1 MFKNKI
7 LRNPVFLSTLVAL
20 LLAAVLAAVFLLWLT
35 ELDKLYLWGGLGAIV
50 AFYVVFLLTLWV
62 KKRRGGKS
70 LKLETE
76 EEALSMVL
84 APLLSKAGKKPIYLL
99 LGNKGAGKVQ
109 FLTNSNAIKPMDKSR
124 TAKND
129 FFEWYES
136 DAAVFLKPDQRL
148 VYQEV
153 SSADAA
159 LWLKLIK
166 DIIRHRPRKP
176 FAGCLFFVDFE
187 FLIVTENDQ
196 VEYTLSALLDR
207 LESIGA
213 ETSAALPI
221 YLILSKLDKLEGF
234 KEYVQFSPLK
244 TSVEFLSIPLKE
256 AKGAVTDYYLD
267 SYQNLVRVME
277 SNALDSSANT
287 TNVDEKQAIFAFPK
301 QFELCK
307 AEIGALVERI
317 SAVNRGQYRFD
328 MREIFFC
335 SSIQGGRK
343 YNLLA
348 KTCSNY
354 FNLPIIASEHT
365 HLSETP
371 FFTRFLVD
379 AQILPEADFAG
390 ENKAYLR
397 KLQRKSRIT
406 IALGIAFVASSAYYF
421 AQTLESNI
429 RVINTLIGVD
439 TVAAGD
445 AAKRSFDEE
454 LEAASKSVQSAYEG
468 WLSGNT
474 ALDHELTSLK
484 ISRLEDSTKIAYKA
498 LIDQLSNKLMPLIE
512 KGYRIEL
519 ANNQDNLSRAL
530 PLLKGYLMLKESEKR
545 DGKFLRQQ
553 TLLVLNHLSSKPE
566 TVTKVMDYLDAY
578 LRTSFDSV
586 EIDMDLVRATRRALL
601 AHSNVDLVY
610 ARLLQQALD
619 IDLGS
624 LDVERFV
631 GFDFYNIF
639 DDKIDHSRLQV
650 SKVYT
655 STGFSTFYRPRV
667 DLMSEQVISDN
678 WVLGLSNNVIPTP
691 AEQEAFKDKVRKK
704 YTDDYISY
712 WRNALSELKVKKYDT
727 IGDITNAIDLISGP
741 SSPMT
746 TVLKEVFNNTHF
758 TRDDEKQALLT
769 KANAGALTEA
779 LEKVADTAE
788 QVVQPDYVLM
798 QRVEKAFHNLNQLQV
813 SETTTSST
821 PWEETVTA
829 LSQVRNY
836 MKDIADSPDPQMTA
850 LSVARQRISSTEAD
864 PLIRLKQ
871 IADRSPEP
879 VRSWLLDVVNQSWS
893 VIIKESSRGIQSQW
907 YSQVYSK
914 FKELGLGK
922 YPFDLKAE
930 KEISLE
936 DFEQLF
942 ASGGILDKFVK
953 ENFAP
958 FYDTNLWQPK
968 RLDGE
973 TMALSQQ
980 ALVQLRNYN
989 VIRDVLISKSTNKMY
1004 IPFSAEVL
1012 DMDSSAMRANIQI
1025 ADGSFNY
1032 FHGPSRVQELQ
1043 WPPKDGNYKIS
1054 LTIQDVTDDGTQH
1067 VLNKNGQ
1074 WALYRLFGASTLT
1087 NTHNGSFTSD
1097 IEISG
1102 RSLRLRITP
1111 HSPTN
1116 PFTLEEL
1123 HNFTLPEKIEQ

>member
-1 MFKNKI
+1 MLKNK
-7 LRNPVFLSTLVAL
+7 LFRNPVFLSTLVAIIFASI
-20 LLAAVLAAVFLLWLT
+20 LAAIFIFWLT
-35 ELDKLYLWGGLGAIV
+35 DLDKLYLWAGLGVIAL
-50 AFYVVFLLTLWV
+50 FYVVFQVTLWV
-62 KKRRGGKS
+62 KKRKGNKA

-76 EEALSMVL
+76 EEALSMVIS
-84 APLLSKAGKKPIYLL
+84 PLLSKSGKKPIYLL

-136 DAAVFLKPDQRL
+136 DTAIYLKPDQRL

-159 LWLKLIK
+159 LWDTLVKEV
-166 DIIRHRPRKP
+166 IRHRPRKP
-176 FAGCLFFVDFE
+176 FAGSLFFIDFE
-187 FLIVTENDQ
+187 FLIVNENEQ
-196 VEYTLSALLDR
+196 VEYTLTALLDR
-207 LESIGA
+207 LESIGK
-213 ETSAALPI
+213 ETSSALPI
-221 YLILSKLDKLEGF
+221 YLIMSKLDKLEGF

-244 TSVEFLSIPLKE
+244 TSIEFLSIPLKE
-256 AKGAVTDYYLD
+256 AKGAVTDYYED

-277 SNALDSSANT
+277 TNALDSSTNT
-287 TNVDEKQAIFAFPK
+287 TNVDEKQAILAFPK

-307 AEIGALVERI
+307 SEIGSLVERI
-317 SAVNRGQYRFD
+317 SSINRGHYYFD
-328 MREIFFC
+328 IREVFFC

-348 KTCSNY
+348 KSCSNY

-379 AQILPEADFAG
+379 SQILPEADFAG

-397 KLQRKSRIT
+397 KLQRKSRAT
-406 IALGIAFVASSAYYF
+406 IVFAAMFIAGSAYF
-421 AQTLESNI
+421 FVDTLGSNI
-429 RVINTLIGVD
+429 RVINTLVGVD
-439 TVAAGD
+439 TVDSGD
-445 AAKRSFDEE
+445 SATKSFNEE
-454 LEAASKSVQSAYEG
+454 LESASVSVQSAYEG

-474 ALDHELTSLK
+474 ALDNEVVSLK
-484 ISRLEDSTKIAYKA
+484 VSRLEDSTKIAYRA

-519 ANNQDNLSRAL
+519 ANNQDNLSRSL
-530 PLLKGYLMLKESEKR
+530 PLLKGYLMLKESKKR
-545 DGKFLRQQ
+545 DVKFLRKQ
-553 TLLVLNHLSSKPE
+553 TLQVLNALSSNPE

-586 EIDMDLVRATRRALL
+586 EINMDIVRATRRSLL

-610 ARLLQQALD
+610 AHLLQQASD
-619 IDLGS
+619 IDLGT
-624 LDVERFV
+624 LDMQRVV
-631 GFDFYNIF
+631 GFDFFNIF
-639 DDKIDHSRLQV
+639 DDQVDNNRLEV

-655 STGFSTFYRPRV
+655 ATGFSTFYRPRV
-667 DLMSEQVISDN
+667 DLMSEQVIADN
-678 WVLGLSNNVIPTP
+678 WVLGLSNNVVPTP
-691 AEQEAFKDKVRKK
+691 EEQEAFKQQVRKK
-704 YTDDYISY
+704 YTDDYITY

-727 IGDITNAIDLISGP
+727 VGDITNAIDLISGP

-746 TVLKEVFNNTHF
+746 TVLKQVFSNTHF
-758 TRDDEKQALLT
+758 TRDESQDALLA
-769 KANAGALTEA
+769 KVKPSLTDAIE
-779 LEKVADTAE
+779 EVTDQAE
-788 QVVQPDYVLM
+788 EVVQPDYVLM

-813 SETTTSST
+813 SETSDTTS

-850 LSVARQRISSTEAD
+850 LTVARQRISSTDAD

-879 VRSWLLDVVNQSWS
+879 VRSWLLAVVNQSWS
-893 VIIKESSRGIQSQW
+893 VIIKESSRGIQTQW

-936 DFEQLF
+936 DFELLF
-942 ASGGILDKFVK
+942 ASGGILDNFIK

-958 FYDTNLWQPK
+958 FYDTNLWRPK

-973 TMALSQQ
+973 TMGLSQEV
-980 ALVQLRNYN
+980 LVQLRNYN
-989 VIRDVLISKSTNKMY
+989 VIRDALINKSTNKVY
-1004 IPFSAEVL
+1004 IPFSAEVM

-1025 ADGSFNY
+1025 ADASFNY
-1032 FHGPSRVQELQ
+1032 FHGPSRIQELQ
-1043 WPPKDGNYKIS
+1043 WPPKDGNFKIS
-1054 LTIQDVTDDGTQH
+1054 MTIQDVTDEGTQH
-1067 VLNKNGQ
+1067 VLDKNGQ
-1074 WALYRLFGASTLT
+1074 WAIYRLFGDSTLT

-1097 IEISG
+1097 IRISG
-1102 RSLRLRITP
+1102 RDLRLRITP
-1111 HSPTN
+1111 HAQTN

-1123 HNFTLPEKIEQ
+1123 YNFTLPEKIEQ

>member
-20 LLAAVLAAVFLLWLT
+20 LLAAALAAVFMLWFT
-35 ELDKLYLWGGLGAIV
+35 QMDRRYLWVGLGAIAV
-50 AFYVVFLLTLWV
+50 CYIAFQITLWV
-62 KKRRGGKS
+62 KKRSNSKAQ
-70 LKLETE
+70 KLETE

-84 APLLSKAGKKPIYLL
+84 APLLNQAGKKPIYLL
-99 LGNKGAGKVQ
+99 LGNKGSGKAQ
-109 FLTNSNAIKPMDKSR
+109 FLTHSNAIKPMDKSR

-136 DAAVFLKPDQRL
+136 DSAVYIKPDQRL

-153 SSADAA
+153 SSADGA
-159 LWLKLIK
+159 LWLRLIK

-176 FAGCLFFVDFE
+176 FAGCLFFIDFE
-187 FLIVTENDQ
+187 FLIVNENDQ
-196 VEYTLSALLDR
+196 IEYTLNTLLDR
-207 LESIGA
+207 LKSIGQ

-221 YLILSKLDKLEGF
+221 YLVMSKLDKLEGF
-234 KEYVQFSPLK
+234 KEYVQFSTLK
-244 TSVEFLSIPLKE
+244 TSLEFLSIPLKE
-256 AKGAVTDYYLD
+256 AKGAVTDYYFD
-267 SYQNLVRVME
+267 SYQNLVKVME

-287 TNVDEKQAIFAFPK
+287 TNIDEKQAVLAFPK

-307 AEIGALVERI
+307 SEIGSLIERI
-317 SAVNRGQYRFD
+317 SSVNHGQYLFD
-328 MREIFFC
+328 MREVFFC

-379 AQILPEADFAG
+379 SQILPEADFAG
-390 ENKAYLR
+390 ENKAYLK

-406 IALGIAFVASSAYYF
+406 IGLGIAFVASSAYF
-421 AQTLESNI
+421 FFNTLESNI
-429 RVINTLIGVD
+429 SVINTLMGVNN
-439 TVAAGD
+439 VANNQQANQ
-445 AAKRSFDEE
+445 SFEQE
-454 LEAASKSVQSAYEG
+454 LQAASASVESAYEG
-468 WLSGNT
+468 WLSGST
-474 ALDHELTSLK
+474 ALDNELTSLK
-484 ISRLEDSTKIAYKA
+484 ISRLNDSTKIAYKA
-498 LIDQLSNKLMPLIE
+498 LSDQLTNKLIPLIE
-512 KGYRIEL
+512 KGYRLEL
-519 ANNQDNLSRAL
+519 AKNQRNLSRAL
-530 PLLKGYLMLKESEKR
+530 PLLKGYLMLKEPQKR
-545 DGKFLRQQ
+545 DVRFLRRQ
-553 TLLVLNHLSSKPE
+553 TALVLQDLSTNAD
-566 TVTKVMDYLDAY
+566 TVAKVNKYFDAY
-578 LRTSFDSV
+578 LRDSHDSV
-586 EIDMDLVRATRRALL
+586 AIDMDIVRATRRALL

-610 ARLLQQALD
+610 ARLIQQADD

-624 LDVERFV
+624 LDIERFV

-639 DDKIDHSRLQV
+639 DDQIDHSRLQV

-691 AEQEAFKDKVRKK
+691 AEQEAFKQKVRKK

-712 WRNALSELKVKKYDT
+712 WRNALSELKVKKYQT
-727 IGDITNAIDLISGP
+727 VGDITNAIDLISGP

-758 TRDDEKQALLT
+758 TRDEAKQAVLANTSEKLT
-769 KANAGALTEA
+769 DAI
-779 LEKVADTAE
+779 EKVTDTAE

-850 LSVARQRISSTEAD
+850 LAVARQRISSTEAD

-893 VIIKESSRGIQSQW
+893 VIIKESSRGIQTQW

-914 FKELGLGK
+914 FKELGLNK
-922 YPFDLKAE
+922 YPFDLKAS

-936 DFEQLF
+936 DFELLF
-942 ASGGILDKFVK
+942 ASGGILDNFIK

-973 TMALSQQ
+973 TMELSQQ

-989 VIRDVLISKSTNKMY
+989 VIRDVLISKGTNKMY
-1004 IPFSAEVL
+1004 IPFSAEVM

-1054 LTIQDVTDDGTQH
+1054 LTIQDVTDEGTQH
-1067 VLNKNGQ
+1067 VLTKNGQ
-1074 WALYRLFGASTLT
+1074 WALYRLFGSSTLT
-1087 NTHNGSFTSD
+1087 NTHDGSFTSD
-1097 IEISG
+1097 ISISG
-1102 RSLRLRITP
+1102 RSLSLRITP

-1116 PFTLEEL
+1116 PFTLDEL
-1123 HNFTLPEKIEQ
+1123 YNFTLPEKIEQ

>member
-20 LLAAVLAAVFLLWLT
+20 LLAAALAAVFMLWLT
-35 ELDKLYLWGGLGAIV
+35 QMDRLYLWAGLGVIAVLYIV
-50 AFYVVFLLTLWV
+50 FQITLWL
-62 KKRRGGKS
+62 KKRSNSKAQ
-70 LKLETE
+70 KLETE
-76 EEALSMVL
+76 EEALSMVI

-99 LGNKGAGKVQ
+99 LGNKGAGKAQ

-136 DAAVFLKPDQRL
+136 DSAVYIKPDQRL

-159 LWLKLIK
+159 LWLRLVK

-176 FAGCLFFVDFE
+176 FAGCLFFIDFE
-187 FLIVTENDQ
+187 FLIVNENDQ
-196 VEYTLSALLDR
+196 IEYTLNALLDR
-207 LESIGA
+207 LETIGQ

-221 YLILSKLDKLEGF
+221 YLVMSKLDKLEGF
-234 KEYVQFSPLK
+234 KEYVQFSTLK
-244 TSVEFLSIPLKE
+244 TSLEFLSIPLKE

-267 SYQNLVRVME
+267 SYQNLVKVME

-287 TNVDEKQAIFAFPK
+287 TSIDEKQAILAFPK

-307 AEIGALVERI
+307 SEIGSLIERI
-317 SAVNRGQYRFD
+317 SSVNHGQYLFD
-328 MREIFFC
+328 MREVFFC

-379 AQILPEADFAG
+379 SQILPEADFAG
-390 ENKAYLR
+390 ENKAYLK

-406 IALGIAFVASSAYYF
+406 IGLGIAFVASSAYF
-421 AQTLESNI
+421 FFNTLESNI
-429 RVINTLIGVD
+429 SVINTLMGVNS
-439 TVAAGD
+439 VANEQTD
-445 AAKRSFDEE
+445 SQSFDAE
-454 LEAASKSVQSAYEG
+454 LQAASKSVESAYEG
-468 WLSGNT
+468 WLSGST
-474 ALDHELTSLK
+474 ALDKEVASLK
-484 ISRLEDSTKIAYKA
+484 ISRLNDSTKIAYKA
-498 LIDQLSNKLMPLIE
+498 LSDQLTNKLIPLIE
-512 KGYRIEL
+512 KGYRLEL
-519 ANNQDNLSRAL
+519 AKNQRNLSRAL
-530 PLLKGYLMLKESEKR
+530 PLLKGYLMLKEPQKR
-545 DGKFLRQQ
+545 DAPFLRKQ
-553 TLLVLNHLSSKPE
+553 TALVLQDLSSDQA
-566 TVTKVMDYLDAY
+566 TVAKVNKYFDAY
-578 LRTSFDSV
+578 LRDSHDSV
-586 EIDMDLVRATRRALL
+586 AIDMDIVRATRRALL

-610 ARLLQQALD
+610 ARLIQQADD

-624 LDVERFV
+624 LDIERFV

-639 DDKIDHSRLQV
+639 DDQIDHSRLQV

-655 STGFSTFYRPRV
+655 ATGFSTFYRPRV

-691 AEQEAFKDKVRKK
+691 AEQEAFKQKVRKK

-712 WRNALSELKVKKYDT
+712 WRNALSELKVKKYET
-727 IGDITNAIDLISGP
+727 VGDITNAIDLISGP

-758 TRDDEKQALLT
+758 TRDDTKQAVLAKTDDKLT
-769 KANAGALTEA
+769 DA
-779 LEKVADTAE
+779 LEKVVDSAE

-850 LSVARQRISSTEAD
+850 LAVARQRISSTEAD

-893 VIIKESSRGIQSQW
+893 VIIKESSRGIQTQW

-936 DFEQLF
+936 DFELLF
-942 ASGGILDKFVK
+942 ASGGILDNFIK

-973 TMALSQQ
+973 TMELSQQ

-989 VIRDVLISKSTNKMY
+989 VIRDVLINKGTNKMY
-1004 IPFSAEVL
+1004 IPFSAEVM

-1054 LTIQDVTDDGTQH
+1054 LTIQDVTDEGTQH

-1074 WALYRLFGASTLT
+1074 WALYRLFGDSTLT
-1087 NTHNGSFTSD
+1087 NTHDGSFTSD
-1097 IEISG
+1097 ISISG

-1116 PFTLEEL
+1116 PFTLDEL
-1123 HNFTLPEKIEQ
+1123 YNFTLPEQIEQ